1 MASYVCAI
9 RTNYF
14 RVTEEEKFRNLI
26 DEFLSG
32 SCEVFTRTDVNS
44 NKLVGFGSDE
54 NINWP
59 EDETGFFSGLQECL
73 AEDDSI
79 IVLEVGH
86 EKLRYLIGAA
96 TIITR
101 SSIETIDLTSLAIS
115 KAAEMLGNPD
125 YTTCCEY

>member
-1 MASYVCAI
+1 MASYLCAI

-14 RVTEEEKFRNLI
+14 RVTEEEKFKNLI

-59 EDETGFFSGLQECL
+59 EDETGFVSGLQECL

-86 EKLRYLIGAA
+86 EKLRYLVGTA

>member
-1 MASYVCAI
+1 MCNQNQLFPCDGRRKIQKSY
-9 RTNYF
+9 R
-14 RVTEEEKFRNLI
+14 RVFVW
-26 DEFLSG
+26 FLRG
-32 SCEVFTRTDVNS
+32 FTRTDVNS

-59 EDETGFFSGLQECL
+59 EDETGFVSGLQECL

-86 EKLRYLIGAA
+86 EKLRYFVGAA

>member
-44 NKLVGFGSDE
+44 NKLVGFDSDE
-54 NINWP
+54 NINWS
-59 EDETGFFSGLQECL
+59 EDDTGFVSGLQECL

>member
-1 MASYVCAI
+1 MASYLCAI

-14 RVTEEEKFRNLI
+14 RVTEEEKFKNLI

-59 EDETGFFSGLQECL
+59 EDETGFVSGLQECL

-86 EKLRYLIGAA
+86 EKLRYLVGAA

>member
-59 EDETGFFSGLQECL
+59 EDDTGFVSGLQECL

>member
-26 DEFLSG
+26 GEFLSG

-59 EDETGFFSGLQECL
+59 EDDTGFVSGLQECL

>member
-1 MASYVCAI
+1 MC
-9 RTNYF
+9 NQ
-14 RVTEEEKFRNLI
+14 
-26 DEFLSG
+26 FLSG

-59 EDETGFFSGLQECL
+59 EDDTGFVSGLQECL

>member
-1 MASYVCAI
+1 MASYVGAI

-26 DEFLSG
+26 DAFLSG

-59 EDETGFFSGLQECL
+59 EDETGFVSGLQECL

-86 EKLRYLIGAA
+86 EKLRYFVGAA

>member
-1 MASYVCAI
+1 MASYVCAV

-59 EDETGFFSGLQECL
+59 EDDTGFVSGLQECL

>member
-1 MASYVCAI
+1 MASYVGAI

-44 NKLVGFGSDE
+44 NKLVGFGRDE

-59 EDETGFFSGLQECL
+59 EDATGFVSGLQECL

-86 EKLRYLIGAA
+86 EKLRYFVGAA

>member
-26 DEFLSG
+26 DDFLSG

>member
-1 MASYVCAI
+1 MASYVGAI

-59 EDETGFFSGLQECL
+59 EDDTGFVSGLQECL

-86 EKLRYLIGAA
+86 DKLRYLIGAA

>member
-86 EKLRYLIGAA
+86 EKHRYFVGAA
-96 TIITR
+96 TINTR

>member
-86 EKLRYLIGAA
+86 EKLRYFVGAA

>member
-14 RVTEEEKFRNLI
+14 RVTEEEKFKNLI

-59 EDETGFFSGLQECL
+59 EDETGFVSGLQECL

-86 EKLRYLIGAA
+86 EKLRYLVGAA

-101 SSIETIDLTSLAIS
+101 SCIETIDLTSLAIS

>member
-59 EDETGFFSGLQECL
+59 EDDTGFVSGLQECL

-115 KAAEMLGNPD
+115 KAAEMFGNPD

>member
-32 SCEVFTRTDVNS
+32 SCEVFRRTDVNS

-59 EDETGFFSGLQECL
+59 EDDTGFVSGLQECL

>member
-1 MASYVCAI
+1 MASYLCAI

-14 RVTEEEKFRNLI
+14 RVTEEEKFKNLI

-54 NINWP
+54 NNNWP
-59 EDETGFFSGLQECL
+59 EDETGFVSGLQECL

-86 EKLRYLIGAA
+86 EKLRYLVGTA

>member
-1 MASYVCAI
+1 MASCVCAI

-59 EDETGFFSGLQECL
+59 EDDTGFVSGLQECL

>member
-14 RVTEEEKFRNLI
+14 RVTEEEKFKNLI

-54 NINWP
+54 NINWS
-59 EDETGFFSGLQECL
+59 EDETGFVSGLQECL

-86 EKLRYLIGAA
+86 EKLRYLVGAA

>member
-59 EDETGFFSGLQECL
+59 EDDTGFVSGLQECL

-86 EKLRYLIGAA
+86 EKLRYFVGAA

>member
-1 MASYVCAI
+1 MASYLCAI

-86 EKLRYLIGAA
+86 EKLRYFVGAA

>member
-44 NKLVGFGSDE
+44 KKLVGFGSDE

-59 EDETGFFSGLQECL
+59 EDDTGFVSGLQECL

>member
-86 EKLRYLIGAA
+86 EKLRYFVGAA

-115 KAAEMLGNPD
+115 KAAEMFGNPD

>member
-1 MASYVCAI
+1 MASYLCAI

-14 RVTEEEKFRNLI
+14 RVTEEEKFKNLI

-59 EDETGFFSGLQECL
+59 EDETGFVSGLQECL

-86 EKLRYLIGAA
+86 EKLRYLVGTA

-101 SSIETIDLTSLAIS
+101 SSIETIDVTSLAIS

>member
-1 MASYVCAI
+1 MASYLCAI

-14 RVTEEEKFRNLI
+14 RVTEEEKFKNLI

-44 NKLVGFGSDE
+44 NKLVGSGSDE

-59 EDETGFFSGLQECL
+59 EDETGFVSGLQECL

-86 EKLRYLIGAA
+86 EKLRYLVGTA

>member
-1 MASYVCAI
+1 MASYACAI

-14 RVTEEEKFRNLI
+14 RVTEEEKFKNLI

-59 EDETGFFSGLQECL
+59 EDETGFVSGLQECL

-86 EKLRYLIGAA
+86 EKLRYFVGAA

>member
-14 RVTEEEKFRNLI
+14 RVTEEEKFKNLI

-59 EDETGFFSGLQECL
+59 EDETGFVSGLQECL

>member
-59 EDETGFFSGLQECL
+59 EDDTGFVSGLQECL

-86 EKLRYLIGAA
+86 EKLRYLVGTA

>member
-1 MASYVCAI
+1 MASYACAI

-14 RVTEEEKFRNLI
+14 RVTEEEKFKNLI

-59 EDETGFFSGLQECL
+59 EDETGFVSGLQECL

-86 EKLRYLIGAA
+86 EKLRYLVGAA

-101 SSIETIDLTSLAIS
+101 SCIETIDLTSLAIS